1 MIGCENFLILQES
14 HTSFIRLVDCLVTS
28 TFHQMVVK
36 AVAHMLSVLQQRG
49 CQSPSQSRSQSDPAE
64 VSRTAAHAE
73 IALDHTHI
81 KVSLNNCSNMLG
93 GFLFVCFFKSL
104 VAETSDVADV
114 PSMFTTELV
123 LDTKALAY
131 DPSEDKFQVS
141 AQIANGCLYCISPIS
156 WFSVQESFSEIFGQM
171 KQLVVA
177 VGTLTQDP
185 DVDLITEFKEDRVG
199 GHSTPTA
206 LCCDMA
212 VINNIVCIH
221 ALVCVQTL
229 RYRDTVTSNLECVL
243 SSDEHLQHLLQ
254 SIKVYLNARQD
265 DSCLIIPANV

>member
-1 MIGCENFLILQES
+1 
-14 HTSFIRLVDCLVTS
+14 
-28 TFHQMVVK
+28 MVVK

-73 IALDHTHI
+73 IGLDHTHI

-93 GFLFVCFFKSL
+93 AFVCLFKSL

-141 AQIANGCLYCISPIS
+141 AHTANGCLYCISPIS
-156 WFSVQESFSEIFGQM
+156 WFSVQECFSEIFGQM

-185 DVDLITEFKEDRVG
+185 DVDLITELKEDRVG

-206 LCCDMA
+206 PCCGYG
-212 VINNIVCIH
+212 C
-221 ALVCVQTL
+221 
-229 RYRDTVTSNLECVL
+229 Y
-243 SSDEHLQHLLQ
+243 
-254 SIKVYLNARQD
+254 K
-265 DSCLIIPANV
+265 